1 MIDLHVCHV
10 SGRYCGRTASRD
22 AGEMKGRVLL
32 GLCVW
37 TPGRSQAA
45 PRGGRQTTVRLTG
58 VDRHGLVWEALDVPR
73 MPPIVPL
80 SVSEQ

>member
-1 MIDLHVCHV
+1 MIDLCHV

-58 VDRHGLVWEALDVPR
+58 VDRHGLVWEALGVR
-73 MPPIVPL
+73 WMPPIVPL

>member
-1 MIDLHVCHV
+1 MIDLCHV

-45 PRGGRQTTVRLTG
+45 PRGGRQTTARLMG
-58 VDRHGLVWEALDVPR
+58 VDRHGLVWEALGVPR
-73 MPPIVPL
+73 MPPIVPP